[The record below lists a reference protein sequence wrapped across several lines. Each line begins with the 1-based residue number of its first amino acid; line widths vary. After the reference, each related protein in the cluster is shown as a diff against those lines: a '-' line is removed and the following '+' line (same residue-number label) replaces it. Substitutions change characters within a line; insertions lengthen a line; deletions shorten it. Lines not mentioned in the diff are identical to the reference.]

1 MPATRSLGQAV
12 GSFRNAFRPISPQ
25 PEVPARQYSWPA
37 WRYAT
42 VVAAVAGLSL
52 LLLPLRD
59 HLSAV
64 STLLVYLLL
73 CAALGL
79 TTGPGPAALA
89 AVLASLAY
97 NLLFVPPLYTLRV
110 AETDQLLALAGFLGI
125 AVVTGQL
132 AARIRARTELA
143 EREQRRTTLLYEL
156 NAALIGDV
164 TLDAILATIV
174 QRVVRIYGATAC
186 RILQPDDSGSLAV
199 TARYPESVSAGIER
213 QRAAVAQWA
222 IEHGLP
228 AGRGKAGARVV
239 MPHGSRP
246 GAGLMAGS
254 DADVLYLPIKSAD
267 RAIGVLEVTGR
278 PGGGRFSPDD
288 QQILASFATQAALA
302 LERARLT
309 RAAASAQALAESD
322 AFKTTLLAALS
333 HDLRTPLAVIKASS
347 TALLDNSVDWTERS
361 RAELLHAIDEETDR
375 LNAMLGSLLDLTRL
389 QGGALRPDRQWYDI
403 AELGSDVV
411 NRPGLRLADH
421 SLSIEIAPDLPTV
434 RFDYVL
440 IAQVLTNLIENAVKH
455 TPPGTP
461 ITISAR
467 AVPGAIEVAVS
478 DQGPGIP
485 AADLPHLFDVFYRA
499 PADRR
504 TPGSGIGLAIC
515 KGFVEAHGGRMRV
528 ESSPGQGATFR
539 FTLPVDEQGDAPDGE

>member
-1 MPATRSLGQAV
+1 VIAATTVALVPVREQLGI
-12 GSFRNAFRPISPQ
+12 PTI
-25 PEVPARQYSWPA
+25 
-37 WRYAT
+37 
-42 VVAAVAGLSL
+42 L
-52 LLLPLRD
+52 LL
-59 HLSAV
+59 
-64 STLLVYLLL
+64 YLLICFSL
-73 CAALGL
+73 AL
-79 TTGPGPAALA
+79 TVGPGASMLA
-89 AVLASLAY
+89 AVLAFGAFNFFFL
-97 NLLFVPPLYTLRV
+97 PPIHTLNV
-110 AETDQLLALAGFLGI
+110 SSSEHLLALFVFLGVTI
-125 AVVTGQL
+125 VTGQL
-132 AARIRARTELA
+132 AARVRTRTEVA
-143 EREQRRTTLLYEL
+143 VREQRRTALLYEL

-164 TLDAILATIV
+164 TLDEILATIV
-174 QRVVRIYGATAC
+174 QQVVRIYGAAAC
-186 RILQPDDSGSLAV
+186 RILQPDDSGSLAL
-199 TARYPESVSAGIER
+199 TARFPESAPAGIER

-222 IEHGLP
+222 MEHGLP

-246 GAGLMAGS
+246 GAGLMPES
-254 DADVLYLPIKSAD
+254 DADVLYLPIRSAE

-278 PGGGRFSPDD
+278 PGGGRFSHDD

-309 RAAASAQALAESD
+309 RTAASAQAFAESD

-347 TALLDNSVDWTERS
+347 TALLDSSVDWDEQSRS
-361 RAELLHAIDEETDR
+361 ELLHAIDEETDR
-375 LNAMLGSLLDLTRL
+375 LNAMMGSLLDLTRL

-403 AELGSDVV
+403 AELVADVI

-421 SLSIEIAPDLPTV
+421 PLSVEVAPDLPTA

-440 IAQVLTNLIENAVKH
+440 IAQVLTNLIENAIKY

-467 AVPGAIEVAVS
+467 TVPGAIDVAVA
-478 DQGPGIP
+478 DRGPGIS

-504 TPGSGIGLAIC
+504 IPGSGIGLAIC
-515 KGFVEAHGGRMRV
+515 KGFVEAHGGRLRV

-539 FTLPVDEQGDAPDGE
+539 FTLPIDEPEGAPDGE